1 MPRKH
6 VRPVQMIAYSPAKA
20 AAACSV
26 RPERISTAIRDGSL
40 QAFRVGTKTLILRTS
55 LESWVA
61 CHPPSLRGKRHA
73 V

>member
-6 VRPVQMIAYSPAKA
+6 VRPVPMIAYSPAKA

-26 RPERISTAIRDGSL
+26 RPERIQEAIRLGWL
-40 QAFRVGTKTLILRTS
+40 QAFRVGTKTLILAS
-55 LESWVA
+55 QLEKWIAS
-61 CHPPSLRGKRHA
+61 HPPAFRAKRHA